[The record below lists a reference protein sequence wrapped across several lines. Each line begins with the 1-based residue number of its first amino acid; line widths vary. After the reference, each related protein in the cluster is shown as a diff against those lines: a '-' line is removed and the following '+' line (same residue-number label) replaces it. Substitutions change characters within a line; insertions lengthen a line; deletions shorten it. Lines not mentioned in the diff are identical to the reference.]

1 LYGLREEGAAIK
13 AKHYNYEENYMK
25 WNLPR
30 HIGLTVAAMTFFA
43 SVSAHADFSYTDF
56 SDVSGL
62 TLNGTT
68 SQAGNALRLTN
79 ATYWNSGSVFTTQ
92 STSLGALNSFS
103 TYFQFRITNSG
114 GDISD
119 ASGPGADGIVFVV
132 QTVSN
137 NVGGSGGSIGYGG
150 INNSVGIE
158 FDTFDNGPGGSFNDP
173 NGNHVGIDVNG
184 NIASIA
190 TVTEPTLFNNGN
202 VWNAWVD
209 YNGATN
215 LLEVRWAQTTS
226 RPLAAQ
232 LSSTIDLVD
241 ALGQDTAYL
250 GFTSGTGLAWGT
262 HEILSWE
269 YRDSFSPITTV
280 PEPNTYA
287 LMILG
292 FGLIGSA
299 ALRKTRKN

>member
-1 LYGLREEGAAIK
+1 
-13 AKHYNYEENYMK
+13 MK
-25 WNLPR
+25 WNWSLKNTK
-30 HIGLTVAAMTFFA
+30 LTIAAITVFA
-43 SVSAHADFSYTDF
+43 SVPAHADFTYTDF
-56 SDVSGL
+56 SDTSGL

-68 SQAGNALRLTN
+68 IQAGSALRLTN
-79 ATYWNSGSVFTTQ
+79 AAYWNSGSVFTT
-92 STSLGALNSFS
+92 TATALGSLNSFS

-119 ASGPGADGIVFVV
+119 ASGPGADGLVFVV

-173 NGNHVGIDVNG
+173 DGNHVGIDING
-184 NIASIA
+184 NIASVA
-190 TVTEPTLFNNGN
+190 TATEPTLFNNGN

-215 LLEVRWAQTTS
+215 LLEVRWSQTTN
-226 RPLAAQ
+226 RPFAAQ
-232 LSSTIDLVD
+232 LSSTIDLID
-241 ALGQDTAYL
+241 TLGQDTAYL
-250 GFTSGTGLAWGT
+250 GFTSGTGLAWGN

-280 PEPNTYA
+280 PEPDTYA
-287 LMILG
+287 MILI
-292 FGLIGSA
+292 GLLGITV
-299 ALRKTRKN
+299 LRKTANI

>member
-1 LYGLREEGAAIK
+1 
-13 AKHYNYEENYMK
+13 MK
-25 WNLPR
+25 WISQLTINL
-30 HIGLTVAAMTFFA
+30 TAVAIAA
-43 SVSAHADFSYTDF
+43 VSVPAYADFTYTDF
-56 SDVSGL
+56 SDTSGL
-62 TLNGTT
+62 TINGTT
-68 SQAGNALRLTN
+68 TQAGSALRLTN
-79 ATYWNSGSVFTTQ
+79 ATYWNSGSAFTT
-92 STSLGALNSFS
+92 TATALGSLNSFS

-119 ASGPGADGIVFVV
+119 ASGPGADGLVFVV

-158 FDTFDNGPGGSFNDP
+158 FDTFDNGPGGFNDP
-173 NGNHVGIDVNG
+173 DGNHVGIDING

-190 TVTEPTLFNNGN
+190 TASEPTLFNNGN

-209 YNGATN
+209 YNGTTN
-215 LLEVRWAQTTS
+215 LLEVRWSQTSS
-226 RPLAAQ
+226 RPFAAQ

-241 ALGQDTAYL
+241 TLGQDTAYL

-280 PEPNTYA
+280 PEPDTYA
-287 LMILG
+287 MILL
-292 FGLIGSA
+292 GLIGITL
-299 ALRKTRKN
+299 LRRTANT